1 MKPIADKAEVS
12 IDFPDKTYMGA
23 FGHESSFE
31 ARAEPDDLL
40 IRLVRKGEHRR
51 VVEFHLHYRLLA
63 DIIDELANSIAAQV
77 PIGDP
82 HRAPL
87 AAAASALAA
96 ALEDSPQGRKDVEK
110 KS

>member
-23 FGHESSFE
+23 FGHESGFE
-31 ARAEPDDLL
+31 ALAEADDLL

-63 DIIDELANSIAAQV
+63 DILGDLAQSIAAQV

-87 AAAASALAA
+87 AEAAA
-96 ALEDSPQGRKDVEK
+96 ALHAALKGSPQRRRDAEK
-110 KS
+110 KT